1 MFAPLLFAG
10 KLFTPQFFV
19 VLEATV
25 AFSILT
31 SSVYLINDIIDIRS
45 DQNHPVKKNRP
56 IAAGIIPVPVAV
68 FIALCGFCFS
78 LWLAINLSFF
88 FFLVEIAYLCLQV
101 AYTFTLKKII
111 IIDVLSIAAGFI
123 LRVYAGAIVINSH
136 MSVWFLLCVVSLSLF
151 LAVGKR
157 RSEIQILT
165 GKTPG
170 FKRKTLNSYNISL
183 LDSYL
188 AIFANSAWMSYA
200 LFTFFS
206 PPATTNSPFLALLPQ
221 TLAGINKWLMA
232 TVPVVIY
239 GVMRYVNI
247 IYTGGNKAEA
257 PERVL
262 LSDKPLLISVGIWA
276 IMLILIIYGL

>member
-1 MFAPLLFAG
+1 LLFAG
-10 KLFTPQFFV
+10 RLFNIQFFT
-19 VLEATV
+19 VLEATI
-25 AFSILT
+25 AFTILT
-31 SSVYLINDIIDIRS
+31 SCVYLVNDVFDIQS
-45 DQNHPVKKNRP
+45 DQQHPIKKNRP
-56 IAAGIIPVPVAV
+56 IAAGIIPVPVAL
-68 FIALCGFCFS
+68 FIAICGFSFS
-78 LWLAINLSFF
+78 LWFAINLSFF
-88 FFLVEIAYLCLQV
+88 FFLVEIAYLCLQL
-101 AYTFTLKKII
+101 AYTFWLKKII
-111 IIDVLSIAAGFI
+111 IIDVLSIASGFI
-123 LRVYAGAIVINSH
+123 LRVYAGAIVINIH

-157 RSEIQILT
+157 RSEIKILT
-165 GKTPG
+165 GKETG

-206 PPATTNSPFLALLPQ
+206 PPVSTNSPLLALLPQ

-262 LSDKPLLISVGIWA
+262 LSDKPLLISVAIWA
-276 IMLILIIYGL
+276 LMLVLIIYGL